1 MENILYGKRDASN
14 TEIKNACDLAN
25 ATEFIENDEINKFN
39 KDDETNTSLLE
50 KMEKN
55 KEQIE
60 AIIGAAKYNEEIEV
74 LKK

>member
-1 MENILYGKRDASN
+1 LENILYGKCDASN

-25 ATEFIENDEINKFN
+25 ASEFIENDEINNFN
-39 KDDETNTSLLE
+39 KEEETNQSLLE

-60 AIIGAAKYNEEIEV
+60 AVIGAAKYSEEIEV